1 MAVVEAKLVLDV
13 RNGRR
18 NTYSPYAGL
27 KEQTILSRVLPAHRK
42 NARMLQNAER
52 SILATVSAPSVP
64 SAGPFPSSTATESTR
79 VSVQVFAELWG
90 PRVGPAL
97 DYWPIVSALAFRP
110 AKSLPSELPSDRIF
124 KSMHRSTY
132 ALPED
137 LKHLSKY

>member
-1 MAVVEAKLVLDV
+1 MAVLEAKQVLDV

-27 KEQTILSRVLPAHRK
+27 KEQTILSRVLPAHRE
-42 NARMLQNAER
+42 NAACSRTRND
-52 SILATVSAPSVP
+52 
-64 SAGPFPSSTATESTR
+64 PFWLLFLRPAFRRLGRFRPLLRRIVGGFSSS
-79 VSVQVFAELWG
+79 FAELWG

-124 KSMHRSTY
+124 MSMHRSTY